1 MNQPTPRRPR
11 HDGRQEGGRKRRRPQ
26 PWWARAQAR
35 LSARCRR
42 MAAWLR
48 RTTRLIQQGSPAE
61 YVAQKLDAFTVE
73 GEQARRIRRRK
84 AIARTLACVDAH
96 IMKIKIVL
104 SSLLLAFAGTACVF
118 NPNAFTALG
127 CAAMG
132 FSWLGDALLMQYP
145 PVARRLRQY
154 FLWGMA
160 AFFCA
165 QACYTRLFLRLG
177 EALGTQ
183 SLLVVY
189 GFIAVFVAAGVA
201 AWVRTMALNR
211 AQMLVLRI
219 GALLYAV
226 IVSLMAAS
234 ACALFVA
241 RPWPGLMMLVG
252 GLMFYVSDLLIA
264 LSNFGSLR
272 LRHRD
277 ITIWALY
284 APAQALLLGGV
295 WALSAGL

>member
-11 HDGRQEGGRKRRRPQ
+11 QQDAEHRRRRPQ
-26 PWWARAQAR
+26 PWWTRVQTA
-35 LSARCRR
+35 LTGWCRR
-42 MAAWLR
+42 MAVWIR
-48 RTTRLIQQGSPAE
+48 RTSRLVQEGSPAE
-61 YVAQKLDAFTVE
+61 YVAQRLDAFTVE
-73 GEQARRIRRRK
+73 GEQARRARRQQ
-84 AIARTLACVDAH
+84 TLARVTAHVEAH

-104 SSLLLAFAGTACVF
+104 SSLLLALSCVACAASPSV
-118 NPNAFTALG
+118 FTALA

-201 AWVRTMALNR
+201 AWVRTMAFNR

-241 RPWPGLMMLVG
+241 RPWPGLLMLVG

-264 LSNFGSLR
+264 LSNFGSLH

-277 ITIWALY
+277 IAIWALY
-284 APAQALLLGGV
+284 APAQALLLTGV